1 MWHIFSFFYNTGV
14 EAAYRT
20 TPGESCVSES
30 QGNAQINDKQW
41 SESMRDSSNTA
52 VTKHHISSLLLK
64 TAMLH
69 TYTGGLNQYTA
80 TTSGTD
86 YAYTH
91 YVHCA
96 KDSDCHA
103 IRYISNHML
112 LLVGRCCTVTSNC
125 CCRCSKETTSFW
137 CMILK
142 HESRQRATIIA
153 QQLLPAHQVMVV
165 GMFEDVSAHNLATF
179 VGFLSLTSP
188 QITIISR

>member
-1 MWHIFSFFYNTGV
+1 
-14 EAAYRT
+14 
-20 TPGESCVSES
+20 
-30 QGNAQINDKQW
+30 
-41 SESMRDSSNTA
+41 MRDSSNTA

-69 TYTGGLNQYTA
+69 TYTGGLHQYTA
-80 TTSGTD
+80 TSGTD

-112 LLVGRCCTVTSNC
+112 LLVGCCTVTSNC

-165 GMFEDVSAHNLATF
+165 GMFKDVSAHNLATL
-179 VGFLSLTSP
+179 VGFLSHIPP
-188 QITIISR
+188 QITIISRQ